1 MTIFNDKFLN
11 KEKNEMMIIMQFAFQ
26 IVLLAVGFGVGYW
39 LIITAN
45 AQQGAIK
52 TFGQALGGV
61 LIVMAIIL
69 EIFSAYYSMKI
80 SNRGYMQGG
89 CPMNKTMN
97 LTRDQN
103 SIDNNSDVN
112 ERSEIERDTNTQ
124 RINNPP
130 ESEEE
135 ASLEGKSRPIK
146 GNINDY
152 D

>member
-1 MTIFNDKFLN
+1 
-11 KEKNEMMIIMQFAFQ
+11 MMMIMQFVCQ
-26 IVLLAVGFGVGYW
+26 IILLAAGFGVGYW

-45 AQQGAIK
+45 SQQGTIK

-97 LTRDQN
+97 PMMNQN
-103 SIDNNSDVN
+103 QDDNNKDIN
-112 ERSEIERDTNTQ
+112 ERSELEQNTNTQ
-124 RINNPP
+124 MINPQG
-130 ESEEE
+130 SEEQQE
-135 ASLEGKSRPIK
+135 NNSENGNRPIK
-146 GNINDY
+146 SDIKDHE
-152 D
+152 

>member
-1 MTIFNDKFLN
+1 
-11 KEKNEMMIIMQFAFQ
+11 MMIIMQFAFQ
-26 IVLLAVGFGVGYW
+26 IILLAVGFGIGYW

-45 AQQGAIK
+45 NQQGAIK

-61 LIVMAIIL
+61 LIIMALIL

-89 CPMNKTMN
+89 CPMNKTMKP
-97 LTRDQN
+97 TRDDN
-103 SIDNNSDVN
+103 SIDNNSDIN
-112 ERSEIERDTNTQ
+112 ERSQFEQDTNTQ
-124 RINNPP
+124 MINPQ

-135 ASLEGKSRPIK
+135 ASIEGKSRPIK
-146 GNINDY
+146 SNKNDR

>member
-1 MTIFNDKFLN
+1 
-11 KEKNEMMIIMQFAFQ
+11 MMIIMQFAFQ
-26 IVLLAVGFGVGYW
+26 IILLAVGFGVGYW

-45 AQQGAIK
+45 TQQDTIK

-61 LIVMAIIL
+61 LILMALIL

-89 CPMNKTMN
+89 CPMNRTMN
-97 LTRDQN
+97 FNRNKNIDEN
-103 SIDNNSDVN
+103 SIDNNSDIN
-112 ERSEIERDTNTQ
+112 ERSQLEQDTNTQ
-124 RINNPP
+124 RINPQ

-135 ASLEGKSRPIK
+135 DSLEDKSRSIRR
-146 GNINDY
+146 NRNDR

>member
-1 MTIFNDKFLN
+1 MILNDKFLN
-11 KEKNEMMIIMQFAFQ
+11 KDKNKMMIIMQFAFQ

-45 AQQGAIK
+45 AQQGTIK

-61 LIVMAIIL
+61 LIIMALIL

-89 CPMNKTMN
+89 CPLNRTMN
-97 LTRDQN
+97 PY
-103 SIDNNSDVN
+103 NNKDMN
-112 ERSEIERDTNTQ
+112 DRSEFERNTNTQ
-124 RINNPP
+124 MINPQGN
-130 ESEEE
+130 EEE
-135 ASLEGKSRPIK
+135 AYRKNQDKPIRR
-146 GNINDY
+146 NRNDR

>member
-1 MTIFNDKFLN
+1 
-11 KEKNEMMIIMQFAFQ
+11 MMIIMQFVCQ
-26 IVLLAVGFGVGYW
+26 IILLAAGFGVGYW

-45 AQQGAIK
+45 SQQGTIK

-61 LIVMAIIL
+61 LIIMALIL

-89 CPMNKTMN
+89 CPMNRTMN

-103 SIDNNSDVN
+103 SIDNNSDIN
-112 ERSEIERDTNTQ
+112 ERSEREEDTNTQ

-135 ASLEGKSRPIK
+135 AALEGKSRPIK
-146 GNINDY
+146 SDKNDR

>member
-1 MTIFNDKFLN
+1 
-11 KEKNEMMIIMQFAFQ
+11 MMIIMQFAFQ
-26 IVLLAVGFGVGYW
+26 IILLAVGFGVGYW

-45 AQQGAIK
+45 DQQGTIK

-61 LIVMAIIL
+61 LIIMALIL

-89 CPMNKTMN
+89 CPMNRTMN
-97 LTRDQN
+97 PTGNPN
-103 SIDNNSDVN
+103 SIDNNSDIN
-112 ERSEIERDTNTQ
+112 ERSDIEQNTNTQ

-146 GNINDY
+146 RDIKDH

>member
-1 MTIFNDKFLN
+1 
-11 KEKNEMMIIMQFAFQ
+11 MIIMQFFFQ
-26 IVLLAVGFGVGYW
+26 IILLAIGFGVGYW

-45 AQQGAIK
+45 TQQGTIK

-61 LIVMAIIL
+61 LIIMALIL

-89 CPMNKTMN
+89 CPMNKTMKP
-97 LTRDQN
+97 TRDDN

-112 ERSEIERDTNTQ
+112 ERSQLEQDTNTQ
-124 RINNPP
+124 MINPQ

-135 ASLEGKSRPIK
+135 ASLEGKSRPK
-146 GNINDY
+146 KQ
-152 D
+152 

>member
-1 MTIFNDKFLN
+1 
-11 KEKNEMMIIMQFAFQ
+11 MMIIMQFAFQ

-45 AQQGAIK
+45 SQQGTIK

-80 SNRGYMQGG
+80 SNKDYMQGG
-89 CPMNKTMN
+89 CPMNKTMYPIEN
-97 LTRDQN
+97 QN
-103 SIDNNSDVN
+103 NIDNNSDVD
-112 ERSEIERDTNTQ
+112 ERSELEQDTNTL
-124 RINNPP
+124 RINPQ
-130 ESEEE
+130 ESERE
-135 ASLEGKSRPIK
+135 ASLEGKGRPVK
-146 GNINDY
+146 SLKTDH

>member
-1 MTIFNDKFLN
+1 
-11 KEKNEMMIIMQFAFQ
+11 MMIIMQFAFQ

-45 AQQGAIK
+45 TQQGTIK

-80 SNRGYMQGG
+80 SNRDYMQGG
-89 CPMNKTMN
+89 CPMNKTMDEMK
-97 LTRDQN
+97 DQN
-103 SIDNNSDVN
+103 SIDNNSDVD
-112 ERSEIERDTNTQ
+112 ERSELEQDTNTL
-124 RINNPP
+124 RINPQ
-130 ESEEE
+130 ESEQD
-135 ASLEGKSRPIK
+135 ASLEGKGRPVK
-146 GNINDY
+146 SLKTDH